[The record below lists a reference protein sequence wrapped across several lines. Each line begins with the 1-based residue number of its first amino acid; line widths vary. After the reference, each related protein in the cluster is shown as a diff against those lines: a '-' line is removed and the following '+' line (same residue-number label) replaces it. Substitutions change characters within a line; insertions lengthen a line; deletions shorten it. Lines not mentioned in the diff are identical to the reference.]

1 MNKLNKVLDNKK
13 YTIIIIILNI
23 VVIAMLVMTIIS
35 KTTARK
41 ETSQETESVQESVS
55 KSVIATNNEHLELI
69 NNIIKDASL
78 SAGNLVFSFGTNGEY
93 SGFFD
98 SDNPDVE
105 GYHYTLESKGIN
117 EYLNIYNSDYTQMMS
132 YRIDLSEDG
141 DVLLYYDENV
151 DPLQLTFTY

>member
-1 MNKLNKVLDNKK
+1 
-13 YTIIIIILNI
+13 
-23 VVIAMLVMTIIS
+23 MTIIS
-35 KTTARK
+35 KTTASK
-41 ETSQETESVQESVS
+41 EISQETESVQESVS

-78 SAGNLVFSFGTNGEY
+78 SAGNLVFSFGSNGEY

-98 SDNPDVE
+98 SDNPNVE

-117 EYLNIYNSDYTQMMS
+117 EYLNIYNSDYTRMMS

-141 DVLLYYDENV
+141 DVLLYYDDNA

>member
-13 YTIIIIILNI
+13 YTIIVIILNI
-23 VVIAMLVMTIIS
+23 VVIAILVMTIIS
-35 KTTARK
+35 KTTASK
-41 ETSQETESVQESVS
+41 ETFQDTESVQESVS

-78 SAGNLVFSFGTNGEY
+78 SAGNLVFSFGSDGEY

-117 EYLNIYNSDYTQMMS
+117 EYLNIYNSDYTRMMS

-141 DVLLYYDENV
+141 DVLLYYDDNA

>member
-13 YTIIIIILNI
+13 YTIIVIILNI
-23 VVIAMLVMTIIS
+23 VVIAILVMTIIS
-35 KTTARK
+35 KTTASK
-41 ETSQETESVQESVS
+41 ETFQETESVQESVS

-78 SAGNLVFSFGTNGEY
+78 SAGNLVFSFGSNGEY

-117 EYLNIYNSDYTQMMS
+117 EYLNIYNSDYTRMMS

-141 DVLLYYDENV
+141 DVLLYYDDNA

>member
-13 YTIIIIILNI
+13 YTIIVIILNI
-23 VVIAMLVMTIIS
+23 VVIAILVMTIIS
-35 KTTARK
+35 KTTASK
-41 ETSQETESVQESVS
+41 EISQETESVQESVS

-78 SAGNLVFSFGTNGEY
+78 SAGNLVFSFGSNGEY

-98 SDNPDVE
+98 SDNPNVE

-117 EYLNIYNSDYTQMMS
+117 EYLNIYNSDYTRMMS

-141 DVLLYYDENV
+141 DVLLYYDDNA

>member
-13 YTIIIIILNI
+13 YTIIVIILNI

-35 KTTARK
+35 KTTASK
-41 ETSQETESVQESVS
+41 ETFQETESVQESVS

-78 SAGNLVFSFGTNGEY
+78 SAGNLVFSFGSNGEY

-117 EYLNIYNSDYTQMMS
+117 EYLNIYNSDYTRMMS

-141 DVLLYYDENV
+141 DVLLYYDDNA

>member
-1 MNKLNKVLDNKK
+1 
-13 YTIIIIILNI
+13 
-23 VVIAMLVMTIIS
+23 MTIIS
-35 KTTARK
+35 KTTASK
-41 ETSQETESVQESVS
+41 ETFQETESVQESVS

-78 SAGNLVFSFGTNGEY
+78 SAGNLVFSFGSNGEY

-117 EYLNIYNSDYTQMMS
+117 EYLNIYNSDYTRMMS

-141 DVLLYYDENV
+141 DVLLYYDDNA

>member
-23 VVIAMLVMTIIS
+23 VVIAILVMTIIS
-35 KTTARK
+35 KTTASK
-41 ETSQETESVQESVS
+41 ETFQETESAQESVS

-78 SAGNLVFSFGTNGEY
+78 SAGNLVFSFGSNGEY

-117 EYLNIYNSDYTQMMS
+117 EYLNIYNSDYTRMMS

-141 DVLLYYDENV
+141 DVLLYYDDNA
-151 DPLQLTFTY
+151 DPLQLSFTY